1 MDIGLLNVRITISK
15 NAVTTDAIGN
25 HKNEW
30 APFYTC
36 YATVSGE
43 AGKEE
48 TDAGTIVDDLKSTLL
63 SAGAR
68 KLQLLIPHTIV
79 LNLVMSFMT
88 SRRLTI

>member
-15 NAVTTDAIGN
+15 NAVTTDA
-25 HKNEW
+25 
-30 APFYTC
+30 
-36 YATVSGE
+36 SGIIKMNGHPSIPAMPPLVVKLE
-43 AGKEE
+43 KKKPMQALSLM
-48 TDAGTIVDDLKSTLL
+48 ILKSTLL